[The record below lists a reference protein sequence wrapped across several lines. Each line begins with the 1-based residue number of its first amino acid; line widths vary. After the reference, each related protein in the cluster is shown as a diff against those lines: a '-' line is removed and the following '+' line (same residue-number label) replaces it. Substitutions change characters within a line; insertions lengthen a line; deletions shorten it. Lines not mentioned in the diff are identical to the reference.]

1 MQTSTEEVTKQW
13 IYGGTGDYRNNSSSI
28 LSMIAMVYY
37 EINITLSINI
47 VESSQNLVR
56 NGYYTVVLSQDL

>member
-1 MQTSTEEVTKQW
+1 MEAPVIIAITVVV
-13 IYGGTGDYRNNSSSI
+13 

-37 EINITLSINI
+37 EINITLSIKI